1 MIKVVSEKIHS
12 YFMFTPLTAFTNSQV
27 VVESTLVSPSKIRPI
42 GTCLMVEGVLK
53 QPSVQ
58 GKHAVELKV
67 EKILHI
73 GTVDHDKYPLSR
85 KRLPMD
91 MLRDSAHFRPR
102 TTTVACASIPLLS
115 VLSHLNC
122 LSNVIARKYDILCLL
137 SFV

>member
-1 MIKVVSEKIHS
+1 
-12 YFMFTPLTAFTNSQV
+12 MFTPWTAFTNSQV
-27 VVESTLVSPSKIRPI
+27 VVESAVVSPSKILPT
-42 GTCLMVEGVLK
+42 GTCIMVEGVLK
-53 QPSVQ
+53 QLSVQ

-91 MLRDSAHFRPR
+91 MLRDSSHFRPR
-102 TTTVACASIPLLS
+102 TTTVTCASSAVLS

-122 LSNVIARKYDILCLL
+122 CRML
-137 SFV
+137 